1 MVLFQWI
8 TALILKGLHSTHKV
22 LNLKGRVLNHLG
34 RMGEHM
40 VQVDLDELAGL
51 IGRAIAKHRVG
62 SGLTQEQV
70 AELLGIGNEAVS
82 RMERGLVMPTVA
94 RLVEL
99 AEIFGCDAADLL
111 TGASTRSSDQGKYVG
126 QLLTKLNGND
136 RSMVVEIVERLAG
149 RLARR

>member
-1 MVLFQWI
+1 M
-8 TALILKGLHSTHKV
+8 T
-22 LNLKGRVLNHLG
+22 
-34 RMGEHM
+34 
-40 VQVDLDELAGL
+40 QVDLDELAGL
-51 IGRAIAKHRVG
+51 IGRAIAKHRLE

-70 AELLGIGNEAVS
+70 AETLGIGNEAVS

-126 QLLTKLNGND
+126 QLLAKLGGND
-136 RSMVVEIVERLAG
+136 RAMVIEIVERLAG

>member
-1 MVLFQWI
+1 MPDTDIERLAEVI
-8 TALILKGLHSTHKV
+8 
-22 LNLKGRVLNHLG
+22 GRV
-34 RMGEHM
+34 
-40 VQVDLDELAGL
+40 
-51 IGRAIAKHRVG
+51 IARHRVA

-70 AELLGIGNEAVS
+70 AEQLGIGNEAVS

-99 AEIFGCDAADLL
+99 ADIFECEAADLL
-111 TGASTRSSDQGKYVG
+111 TGASSRTSDQAKYLG

-136 RSMVVEIVERLAG
+136 RAMVIEIVERLDG